1 MSDWKNPDNP
11 SSRFLGIDLTG
22 VAMSEKRTFFGR
34 LDDEEFQERKRQAAE
49 KARDAREKT
58 NDFLKRN
65 GVRSKKGAKVA
76 AEKTVVVA
84 GKTQE
89 LVNKGIHKALGA
101 EEYKKAALEVNA
113 RLSVALD
120 SLEDA
125 VTRRD
130 EEILQLK
137 NRIQELEELLKR
149 TDV

>member
-1 MSDWKNPDNP
+1 
-11 SSRFLGIDLTG
+11 
-22 VAMSEKRTFFGR
+22 MSEKRTFFGR